1 MLPDIDKITR
11 LIESVAAEEV
21 LPRFRALADKDIRRK
36 HGGEVVTVA
45 DEVTEAR
52 LTAALSDLLP
62 GSLVVGEEAAARDPA
77 VIGRL
82 SGLEPVWVIDPVDG
96 TSNFAQGIGIFA
108 VMLAF
113 VREGR
118 IRAAWIHEPLA
129 GRTAVAETGEGA
141 WMAGRR
147 LRVATPKAPA
157 EMRGPLY
164 GGAFGAPALIEL
176 LRVRRDRVQALKSRR
191 CAGAEYLSLASGE
204 IDFALFT
211 KLAPWDHAP
220 GVLIQ
225 WEAGGMASMLNGQP
239 FDPVKPVEGLLL
251 APDEPSW
258 RALHETLLGP

>member
-1 MLPDIDKITR
+1 MLPDIDKVTR
-11 LIESVAAEEV
+11 LVESVAAEEV
-21 LPRFRALADKDIRRK
+21 LPRFRTLADADIRRK

-45 DEVTEAR
+45 DEAAEAR
-52 LTAALSDLLP
+52 LTAALIDLLP
-62 GSLVVGEEAAARDPA
+62 GSVVVGEEAAAADPA

-96 TSNFAQGIGIFA
+96 TSNFSQGIGVFA

-141 WMAGRR
+141 WMGGQR
-147 LRVATPKAPA
+147 LQVATPKAPA
-157 EMRGPLY
+157 EMRGTLY
-164 GGAFGAPALIEL
+164 AGSFGDPALIEL
-176 LRVRRDRVQALKSRR
+176 VRTRRGRVLARKSRR
-191 CAGAEYLSLASGE
+191 CAGAEYMSLATGE
-204 IDFALFT
+204 MDFALFT

-225 WEAGGMASMLNGQP
+225 WEAGGIASMLNGRP

-258 RALHETLLGP
+258 RALHETLLGA